1 MAFDRILTR
10 KLVLNCP
17 TFEHFLGGLFTWSCL
32 MGANISH
39 TFLMLVVTIDVPTW
53 QNVVPISVRI
63 KEVRWVATNAEE
75 VVQFLL
81 QTQTEERAS
90 FQTIGVQLLVLGL
103 EPVVIAVVVGVEGLL
118 EGVRLG
124 LFASLGVDPPE
135 VLVWLVDAIDAVGE
149 GVLSLVRV
157 HRRATLV
164 IDGHTQLMANF
175 STVNKTST
183 LTCLPTLQMVVKLKY
198 YWYSE

>member
-1 MAFDRILTR
+1 
-10 KLVLNCP
+10 
-17 TFEHFLGGLFTWSCL
+17 
-32 MGANISH
+32 
-39 TFLMLVVTIDVPTW
+39 MLVVTIDVPTW

-63 KEVRWVATNAEE
+63 KEVRGVTTNAEE

-81 QTQTEERAS
+81 QTQTEKRAS

-103 EPVVIAVVVGVEGLL
+103 EPVVFAVVVGVEGLL
-118 EGVRLG
+118 ESVRLG
-124 LFASLGVDPPE
+124 LFASVGVDPPE
-135 VLVWLVDAIDAVGE
+135 VLVWLVYAIDAVGE

-164 IDGHTQLMANF
+164 IDGHTELMANF

-183 LTCLPTLQMVVKLKY
+183 LTRLPTLSDGCKMKKFKKN
-198 YWYSE
+198 